1 VFEDNIALVKRT
13 MIKAQIAKV
22 LQAIEGLGYALI
34 LLGEAF
40 SWLFRPPFRARV
52 FVQQMEFIGAGSLFI
67 VFLTALFTGMVFAV
81 QTVHTFRL
89 FSAESLVG
97 STVALSLMRELAP
110 VLTSLMVTARVGSAI
125 TTEIGS
131 MKVTEQI
138 DALVTL
144 AVHPV
149 QFLVTPRIVAA
160 IVMVPVLTVIADF
173 VGIAGAY
180 YVAVTLMQV
189 DSGVFLDKIG
199 QYAREWDLIS
209 GLIKSSVFGLILS
222 LVACHKGLGASG
234 GARGVGQATTQS
246 VVLSSILIF
255 VADYFLTLLLYKKD

>member
-1 VFEDNIALVKRT
+1 MKRNKIRAL
-13 MIKAQIAKV
+13 AQKV
-22 LQAIEGLGYALI
+22 IEAIEGLGDALI

-40 SWLFRPPFRARV
+40 LWLFRPPFRPMV
-52 FVQQMEFIGAGSLFI
+52 FLQQMEFVGAGSLFI

-89 FSAESLVG
+89 FNAESLVG

-125 TTEIGS
+125 TTELGS

-149 QFLVTPRIVAA
+149 QYLVTPRIVAA

-173 VGIAGAY
+173 VGIGGAY
-180 YVAVTLMQV
+180 YVSVFLMQV
-189 DSGVFLDKIG
+189 DSGVFLDKIRV
-199 QYAREWDLIS
+199 YAREWDLIS
-209 GLIKSSVFGLILS
+209 GLIKSSVFGLILA
-222 LVACHKGLGASG
+222 LVACHKGLRASG

>member
-1 VFEDNIALVKRT
+1 MGFMKRNAISALISRALGV
-13 MIKAQIAKV
+13 
-22 LQAIEGLGYALI
+22 IEGFGNALI

-40 SWLFRPPFRARV
+40 LWLFRPPFRMRV
-52 FVQQMEFIGAGSLFI
+52 FIQQMEFIGAGSLFI

-97 STVALSLMRELAP
+97 STVALSLMRELSP
-110 VLTSLMVTARVGSAI
+110 VLTSLIVTARVGSAI

-144 AVHPV
+144 AVNPV
-149 QFLVTPRIVAA
+149 QYLVTPRIIAA
-160 IVMVPVLTVIADF
+160 IVMLPVLTATADF

-180 YVAVTLMQV
+180 YVAVILMQV
-189 DSGVFLDKIG
+189 DGGVFMDKISE
-199 QYAREWDLIS
+199 YAREWDLIS

-222 LVACHKGLGASG
+222 LIACHKGLGASG
-234 GARGVGQATTQS
+234 GARGVGRATTQS

-255 VADYFLTLLLYKKD
+255 VADYFLTLVLYKND